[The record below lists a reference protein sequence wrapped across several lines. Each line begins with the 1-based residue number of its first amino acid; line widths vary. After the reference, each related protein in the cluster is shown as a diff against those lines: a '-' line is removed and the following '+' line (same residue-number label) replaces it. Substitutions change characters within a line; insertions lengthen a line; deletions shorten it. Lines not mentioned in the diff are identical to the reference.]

1 MIHTLQVLV
10 LLLVVIAAVEALSN
24 RLRVPASILLVV
36 SGVLLAL
43 IPGLP
48 AVNLA
53 PDLVLLLVLP
63 LLVYYASFSMSWQDF
78 RSNLGSISFL
88 AVGCVVFT
96 TLAVAAAAHYLL
108 RLSWPVGFALGAIV
122 SPPDAVAPLAIA
134 RRMHIPRRILIIL
147 EGEGLANDATALVL
161 YRFAVIAV
169 TAHSVSIGSAT
180 GTFGIIVAGELLWG
194 IGVGW
199 LMLRLRYWVRDT
211 HIEIT
216 LSLLTPFLAYWPPQH
231 LGGSGVLATVTAG
244 LYTSWN
250 GPRLISAATRLQG
263 VFFWDLLTYVVEGL
277 VFLVT
282 GLQTREV
289 IADMAGFSARDLV
302 LAAAIVSVVVIAA
315 RFLWIFP
322 AGYVT
327 ARMRAG
333 GRTDQAWQRAFTVA
347 FTGIRGVVSLA
358 AALALPLT
366 TDDGH
371 EFPGRN
377 LILFLTYAVIL
388 VTLVGQGLT
397 LPALI
402 RALGLA
408 HAGRRERHG
417 EHVEEVQARQAAI
430 EAALEHLE
438 QVTRERNP
446 DADVVRSLTSL
457 YRERLR
463 RVEHRDDAAHHER
476 VRARDAMELDLIAV
490 ERERVN
496 ALYRAGH
503 LTAESRRRVEHGF
516 DLREAHLASVG
527 SEE

>member
-1 MIHTLQVLV
+1 AAATHYVL
-10 LLLVVIAAVEALSN
+10 
-24 RLRVPASILLVV
+24 
-36 SGVLLAL
+36 
-43 IPGLP
+43 GLP
-48 AVNLA
+48 
-53 PDLVLLLVLP
+53 
-63 LLVYYASFSMSWQDF
+63 
-78 RSNLGSISFL
+78 
-88 AVGCVVFT
+88 
-96 TLAVAAAAHYLL
+96 
-108 RLSWPVGFALGAIV
+108 WPVGFVLGAII

-134 RRMHIPRRILIIL
+134 RRMCLPRRILVIL

-169 TAHSVSIGSAT
+169 TAHSVSIGRAT
-180 GTFGIIVAGELLWG
+180 GTFGVIVAGELLWG

-199 LMLRLRYWVRDT
+199 LMLRLRHWARDT

-250 GPRLISAATRLQG
+250 GPRLISSATRLQG
-263 VFFWDLLTYVVEGL
+263 VFFWDFLTYTVEGL

-289 IADMAGFSARDLV
+289 IAEIAGFSARDLL
-302 LAAAIVSVVVIAA
+302 LAAGVVSAVMIAA

-322 AGYVT
+322 AGYVS
-327 ARMRAG
+327 ARLRAG
-333 GRTDQAWQRAFTVA
+333 GRAEQSWQRAFTVA

-366 TDDGH
+366 TEDGH
-371 EFPGRN
+371 DFPRRS

-397 LPALI
+397 LPAVI
-402 RALGLA
+402 RWLGLA
-408 HAGRRERHG
+408 HAGRRERHA
-417 EHVEEVQARQAAI
+417 EHDEELRARHAAI
-430 EAALEHLE
+430 EAALERL
-438 QVTRERNP
+438 QQLATQRNL
-446 DADVVRSLTSL
+446 DADVVQSLKGL

-463 RVEHRDDAAHHER
+463 RVEQRDDEVHHER
-476 VRARDAMELDLIAV
+476 IRARDALELDLIAA

-496 ALYRAGH
+496 ALHRDGH